1 MEEKKK
7 KIFIPIVILLVS
19 LVVGIFL
26 AVRLLG
32 PKKIKYAGSDN
43 STFETLVKN
52 TYKDAEKATQIE
64 ELYSEGYRVKI
75 RIKGA
80 QEKSF
85 RYYAVVPHRASL
97 AEDLQRWKAEV
108 MGKDAA
114 GNINPP
120 AQTIRKIEYSDP
132 SRGAVLSALISPLLM
147 FALLIIVYFIF
158 MKNASSMNGK
168 AMGFGKTKTNIV
180 KDVKIRFSDVAGAE
194 EEKEEVAEIVEF
206 LKNPKK
212 FTEIGAR
219 IPKGVLLVGPPG
231 TGKTLLAKAVAGEAN
246 VPFFSMSGS
255 DFVEVFV
262 GVGASRVRDLFE
274 RAKKNMPC
282 IIFIDEIDAVGRQ
295 RGAGLGGG
303 NDEREQTLNQLLVNM
318 DGFDSD
324 TNIIVIAAT
333 NRSDVLDPA
342 LMRPGRFDRQ
352 VYIGLPDVKGR
363 EAIIRLHS
371 RNKAIDGNVDFKKLA
386 RLTAGFSGAD
396 IENMLNEAA
405 IIVARDNRK
414 AICENDIAEAINK
427 VTAGPAKKSRLVTD
441 NDKKITA
448 YHESGHA
455 VVGKILDKDS
465 NIQEVS
471 IIPRGMAAGYTIV
484 TPNNDDNHV
493 SKTQLMNKI
502 ATLLAGRAAEE
513 IFIKDISTGAS
524 NDIQR
529 ASKVARKMIT
539 EWGMSSEVG
548 TVFLGSSEEVFL
560 GRDYQTR
567 TEYSEAMA
575 TKVDDEIKK
584 IIDLQYKLALKTLK
598 DNKVVIEKM
607 VEILYER
614 ETIYSNEIDDLIA
627 EFGKKEAEAK

>member
-1 MEEKKK
+1 MEEKKRR
-7 KIFIPIVILLVS
+7 IFIPTIIIAVAVIIGILL
-19 LVVGIFL
+19 
-26 AVRLLG
+26 AMNLLG
-32 PKKIKYAGSDN
+32 PKKINYAGSDK
-43 STFETLVKN
+43 SFEQLVKN
-52 TYKDAEKATQIE
+52 TATNAENKEKIE
-64 ELYSEGYRVKI
+64 NILIEGYKLKI
-75 RIKGA
+75 RLVG
-80 QEKSF
+80 SNG
-85 RYYAVVPHRASL
+85 RTYTYYTVVPHRTSL
-97 AEDLQRWKAEV
+97 TEDINRWAKEV
-108 MGKDAA
+108 NSEAPTN
-114 GNINPP
+114 GNIK
-120 AQTIRKIEYSDP
+120 AVEYSNP
-132 SRGAVLSALISPLLM
+132 SRGAALTALISPLIT
-147 FALLIIVYFIF
+147 FALLIILYIIF
-158 MKNASSMNGK
+158 MKKSGAMGSK
-168 AMGFGKTKTNIV
+168 AMGFGKTKTNVV
-180 KDVKIRFSDVAGAE
+180 KDVKTRFSDVAGAD

-231 TGKTLLAKAVAGEAN
+231 TGKTLLARAVAGEAN

-262 GVGASRVRDLFE
+262 GVGASRVRDLFDQ
-274 RAKKNMPC
+274 AKKNMPC

-295 RGAGLGGG
+295 RGTGLGGG

-318 DGFDSD
+318 DGFDSN

-333 NRSDVLDPA
+333 NRADVLDPA
-342 LMRPGRFDRQ
+342 LLRPGRFDRQ
-352 VYIGLPDVKGR
+352 VYISLPDVKGR
-363 EAIIRLHS
+363 EAIIRLHA
-371 RNKAIDGNVDFKKLA
+371 RNKAIDGKVDFRKLA

-405 IIVARDNRK
+405 ILVARANRRL
-414 AICENDIAEAINK
+414 ITENDIAEAINK
-427 VTAGPAKKSRLVTD
+427 VTTGPAKKSRLVTE

-455 VVGKILDKDS
+455 VVGKILDKTA

-502 ATLLAGRAAEE
+502 TTLLAGRAAEE
-513 IFIKDISTGAS
+513 VFIHDISTGAS

-529 ASKVARKMIT
+529 ASKIARKMIT
-539 EWGMSSEVG
+539 EWGMSSKLG
-548 TVFLGSSEEVFL
+548 TIFLGSSEEVFL
-560 GRDYQTR
+560 GRDYQTK

-575 TKVDDEIKK
+575 TEIDEEIKK
-584 IIDLQYKLALKTLK
+584 IIDAQYAIALKTIRE
-598 DNKVVIEKM
+598 NKVVIEKM

-614 ETIYSNEIDDLIA
+614 ETIYSDEIEKLID
-627 EFGKKEAEAK
+627 EFGKRAEEVVKK

>member
-1 MEEKKK
+1 MEEKKRR
-7 KIFIPIVILLVS
+7 IFIPTIIIAVAVIIGILL
-19 LVVGIFL
+19 
-26 AVRLLG
+26 AMNLLG
-32 PKKIKYAGSDN
+32 PKKINYAGSDK
-43 STFETLVKN
+43 SFEQLVKN
-52 TYKDAEKATQIE
+52 TATNAENKEKIE
-64 ELYSEGYRVKI
+64 NILIEGYKLKI
-75 RIKGA
+75 RLVG
-80 QEKSF
+80 SNG
-85 RYYAVVPHRASL
+85 RTYTYYTVVPHRTSL
-97 AEDLQRWKAEV
+97 TEDINRWAKEV
-108 MGKDAA
+108 NSEAPTN
-114 GNINPP
+114 GNIK
-120 AQTIRKIEYSDP
+120 AVEYSNP
-132 SRGAVLSALISPLLM
+132 SRGAALTALISPLIT
-147 FALLIIVYFIF
+147 FALLIILYIIF
-158 MKNASSMNGK
+158 MKKSGAMGSK
-168 AMGFGKTKTNIV
+168 AMGFGKTKTNVV
-180 KDVKIRFSDVAGAE
+180 KDVKTRFSDVAGAD

-231 TGKTLLAKAVAGEAN
+231 TGKTLLARAVAGEAN

-262 GVGASRVRDLFE
+262 GVGASRVRDLFDQ
-274 RAKKNMPC
+274 AKKNMPC

-295 RGAGLGGG
+295 RGTGLGGG

-318 DGFDSD
+318 DGFDSN

-333 NRSDVLDPA
+333 NRADVLDPA
-342 LMRPGRFDRQ
+342 LLRPGRFDRQ
-352 VYIGLPDVKGR
+352 VYISLPDVKGR
-363 EAIIRLHS
+363 EAIIRLHA
-371 RNKAIDGNVDFKKLA
+371 RNKAIDGKVDFRKLA

-405 IIVARDNRK
+405 ILVARANRRL
-414 AICENDIAEAINK
+414 ITENDIAEAINK
-427 VTAGPAKKSRLVTD
+427 VTTGPAKKSRLVTE

-455 VVGKILDKDS
+455 VVGKILDKTA

-502 ATLLAGRAAEE
+502 TTLLAGRAAEE
-513 IFIKDISTGAS
+513 VFIHDISTGAS

-529 ASKVARKMIT
+529 SSKIARKMIT
-539 EWGMSSEVG
+539 EWGMSSKLG
-548 TVFLGSSEEVFL
+548 TIFLGSSEEVFL
-560 GRDYQTR
+560 GRDYQTK

-575 TKVDDEIKK
+575 TEIDEEIKK
-584 IIDLQYKLALKTLK
+584 IIDAQYAIALKTIK
-598 DNKVVIEKM
+598 ENKVVIEKM

-614 ETIYSNEIDDLIA
+614 ETIYSDEIEKLID
-627 EFGKKEAEAK
+627 EFGKRAEEVVKK